1 MNSVGP
7 ALADCE
13 RASAN
18 LACIASEQGDNAVWA
33 IKVFL
38 GVNFFLWHLDAFA
51 RREDPTPAFIRLC
64 EEGSKLL
71 RGDMTGSLPVLGTSH
86 SGVPPALRH
95 QLYSSV
101 YSALSD
107 REYFEES
114 RDVLRGRLQANAVS
128 PERLFGGKVV
138 LDAGCGGGKFT
149 QAIAGFGAAEVIGV
163 DVEEGNI
170 EFARQQAGK
179 VAHGSEITYCVGSV
193 LNLPIRD
200 ASVDFVW
207 CNSVAH
213 LTGNQDAVLAEFSRV
228 LKPQGELFYYV
239 NGRFGLFEILL
250 KLLVQLMKGVP
261 TVFVQHFLQSLGMG
275 AGRISWLLA
284 CMFAPYEFVPRA
296 EIEKW
301 LVKRDFPEF
310 RLLDRGIDIDYS
322 EKIARGEPFADIK
335 YGEGQL
341 KYLAKKSDP

>member
-13 RASAN
+13 RASAK
-18 LACIASEQGDNAVWA
+18 LACIAAECDDNAIWA
-33 IKVFL
+33 IKAFL

-51 RREDPTPAFIRLC
+51 RKEDPIPAFIRLC
-64 EEGSKLL
+64 DEGGKLL
-71 RGDMTGSLPVLGTSH
+71 RGDMGGSVPMLGTSH
-86 SGVPPALRH
+86 SRGPAALHH

-114 RDVLRGRLQANAVS
+114 QDVLRKRLEANAVS
-128 PERLFGGKVV
+128 PEQLFGRKAV

-163 DVEEGNI
+163 DVEEGNVK
-170 EFARQQAGK
+170 FARQQARK
-179 VAHGSEITYCVGSV
+179 VTHGSGITYCVGSV
-193 LNLPIRD
+193 LNLPIRNT
-200 ASVDFVW
+200 SVDFVW

-228 LKPQGELFYYV
+228 LKPQGQLFYYV
-239 NGRFGLFEILL
+239 NGRFGLYEILL

-261 TVFVQHFLQSLGMG
+261 AAFVQHFLQSLGMG

-296 EIEKW
+296 EIDK
-301 LVKRDFPEF
+301 LLMKRGFLEF

-341 KYLAKKSDP
+341 KYLARKS